1 MPSQQLP
8 DLSAL
13 ELSLYE
19 RQLQL
24 PHFGVERQRR
34 LKGASVM
41 ISRVGGLGGTVAMLL
56 ARAGVGR
63 LVLAHGGVLVHEN
76 LNRMPLAFRAHLGTS
91 RMAAFEATLRQINPD
106 VALVTEG
113 AHVNNRNAP
122 ALIGLADLVV
132 DASPE
137 FAERYVMN
145 AVAMHQAKPLI
156 MAAMFGLEGYV
167 TTFEPG
173 RTPCLSCLY
182 PEPPEDWTELGFPVI
197 APTSTLVAAIAA
209 MEAIKVV
216 TGMDGTLHNV
226 LLYCDLG
233 SNTFRR
239 MDIHRRDD
247 CAVCSRHF
255 RRAVA

>member
-1 MPSQQLP
+1 MPSRQLP
-8 DLSAL
+8 DLSAF

-24 PHFGVERQRR
+24 ADFGAARQRR

-56 ARAGVGR
+56 ARAGIGR
-63 LVLAHGGVLVHEN
+63 LVLAHGGALVPEN
-76 LNRMPLAFRAHLGTS
+76 LNRMPLAFRAHLGTA
-91 RMAAFEATLRQINPD
+91 RMPAFAATLRQINPD
-106 VALVTEG
+106 VALVTKGE
-113 AHVNNRNAP
+113 HVNEGNAP
-122 ALIGLADLVV
+122 ALIGAADLAV

-145 AVAMHQAKPLI
+145 SVAMRQAKPLI

-209 MEAIKVV
+209 MEAIKVI

-233 SNTFRR
+233 TNTFRR
-239 MDIHRRDD
+239 MDIHRREG
-247 CAVCSRHF
+247 CAVCSRHVC
-255 RRAVA
+255 RAVA